1 MADLAAALADSGIR
15 LRNYGPG
22 GKKTTCPQC
31 SHTRKHKRDLCLSIT
46 IKADEA
52 VWNCHH
58 CGWSGST
65 KQKQDRD
72 YRPPKRREP
81 NPIRPAFR
89 PDPTTLTVN
98 ALRWFRERGISH
110 ETLIENKIT
119 CVKTIMPAAD
129 KPVWTI
135 AFPYFRDGQLV
146 NVKYRGPEKQFR
158 QERGAEKV
166 FYGLDGLEYGAD
178 SGASD
183 GAEPLTLVIVEG
195 EIDFLSCKEA
205 KIVNVVSVPDGAPQR
220 VRDDDPP
227 PEGEDTAFAYVWNC
241 RDVLDKFPKIVI
253 ATDTDGP
260 GEALAEEL
268 VRRLGKERCWRA
280 RWPSGDDAPCK
291 DANEVLSVHGPDTL
305 RVCVEEAEPWPISG
319 IYLPGAYRPDVFRLY
334 QEGLARGL
342 STGWTEMDKLYRVR
356 PGDVTVISGIP
367 SSGKSEWLDALTM
380 NLAFDHG
387 WKIAMCSFEN
397 PPDQHLA
404 KLAEKFMNMPF
415 FDGPSERMSEE
426 QLGGALDWIE
436 RQFIFLRAGKEAP
449 TFDWILERARASVIR
464 HGIRGLV
471 IDPYNEVEHRRPK
484 TMTET
489 EYVGQILGKLNR
501 FAENHGVHVWFVA
514 HPQKLRRD
522 PSGKYPI
529 PSLYEISGS
538 SNFAN
543 KATVG
548 LVIHR
553 DANSD
558 EVEIHVKKVRFKAI
572 GKQGV
577 ARLHYDRVTGRYSDP
592 N

>member
-1 MADLAAALADSGIR
+1 MSIRQELYERGIR
-15 LRNYGPG
+15 VPRDHDGNY
-22 GKKTTCPQC
+22 KVLCPQC
-31 SHTRKHKRDLCLSIT
+31 SHTRRNKRDPCLSVT
-46 IKADEA
+46 IEGAA
-52 VWNCHH
+52 GVYNCHH

-65 KQKQDRD
+65 GQKQDRD
-72 YRPPKRREP
+72 YRPAKRRKP

-110 ETLIENKIT
+110 ETLIQNKIT
-119 CVKTIMPAAD
+119 CVKTVMPGLE
-129 KPVWTI
+129 KSVWTI

-146 NVKYRGPEKQFR
+146 NVKYRGPAKQFR

-166 FYGLDGLEYGAD
+166 FYGLDGLDPDAHEVD
-178 SGASD
+178 
-183 GAEPLTLVIVEG
+183 EQPTIVIVEG
-195 EIDFLSCKEA
+195 EMDKLACDEA

-220 VRDDDPP
+220 AQDDGPP
-227 PEGEDTAFAYVWNC
+227 PPDEDTAFAYIWNC
-241 RDVLDKFPKIVI
+241 QDVLDRFLKIVI

-268 VRRLGKERCWRA
+268 ARRIGKERCWRA

-291 DANEVLSVHGPDTL
+291 DANEVLTVHGPDTL
-305 RVCVEEAEPWPISG
+305 RTCVEEAEPWPISG
-319 IYLPGAYRPDVFRLY
+319 IYTPDAYRPDVLRLY
-334 QEGLARGL
+334 QEGLGQGL
-342 STGWTEMDKLYRVR
+342 STGFLELDPFYRIR
-356 PGDVTVISGIP
+356 PGDVTVITGIP
-367 SSGKSEWLDALTM
+367 GAGKSEFVDALTM
-380 NLAFDHG
+380 NMAYDHG

-415 FDGPSERMSEE
+415 FDGPNERMSKE
-426 QLGGALDWIE
+426 QLVGALDWIE
-436 RQFIFLRAGKEAP
+436 RQFVFLRAGDEAP
-449 TFDWILERARASVIR
+449 SFDWILGRARASVIR

-471 IDPYNEVEHRRPK
+471 IDPYNEIEHHRPK

-548 LVIHR
+548 IVIHR
-553 DANSD
+553 NANSN
-558 EVEIHVKKVRFKAI
+558 EVEIHIKKVRFKAI

-577 ARLHYDRVTGRYSDP
+577 ARLHYDQVTGRYSDP
-592 N
+592 R